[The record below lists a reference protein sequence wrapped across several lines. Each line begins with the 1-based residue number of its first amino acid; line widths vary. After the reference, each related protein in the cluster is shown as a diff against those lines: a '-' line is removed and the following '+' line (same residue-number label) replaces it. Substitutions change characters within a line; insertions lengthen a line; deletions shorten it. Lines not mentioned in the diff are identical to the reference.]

1 MKRLDEVSIEEM
13 ERNCRLQIMRTDL
26 ISVIKPEK
34 REEVLLKYQKFERR
48 EKRKNQNDY
57 SNSSISRFGSVSRF
71 VLGGKKNSKDERDIV
86 TQFLIE
92 NEEDI
97 DKGKVLLITLKKYL
111 DGQDTLNDRNHPLHN
126 INMQGKKSIED
137 ALARTEAMAED
148 ILKDENIVISRLA
161 YKPIKNQYL
170 VEVITSKEL
179 ADKKTFLGARKRER
193 ESQKVIHAL
202 PNEALLTAVLIA
214 NESIADKDIYVI
226 PRLGID
232 VMNATLENA
241 EVNGIITHELNEEIK
256 SGKKKYSIN
265 YITKKIQP
273 VAKKSFEGI
282 EKYIDMDKMCL
293 TACVEIM
300 QASERGQFVFTDGE
314 WEENKENHE
323 RDAYLG
329 AEEYLPD
336 YYAAIKDKDV
346 EVVFAGDKF
355 TIEDVKEAMVNYIDG
370 RYMSRPLITNM
381 IQLIMYGDKQI
392 SDVTENQLQRIR
404 EVLIEGNGN
413 IIIEDLKRMIE
424 VGLLD
429 ETTILQLYENRKLSL
444 NSIHE
449 VKEMLQLENEITPE
463 FILQQLDKLMEL
475 DEKDDQY
482 EKETIKRYMDLYK
495 ELYLDGKSEEEL
507 ETAGKALIEALEE
520 DNQENEEKTEEQKQ
534 EGLLRYKLLSE
545 KTYAVLASKGV
556 VKPENLMHMY
566 QKDVVHLETLQQLKQ
581 ENVSFDN
588 LDIEQQI
595 IDSYMKIREE
605 KNPDDQELKKYITLY
620 KTLQLKGLSEK
631 DRAERAD
638 EFIVNL
644 GDRIESDIQEGKQ
657 KREFGAKDRKQ
668 LYELGVIPIDTV
680 VLWGEKEEIIDLLT
694 SKTLLPKDI
703 KKLYQDRRIILH
715 DFQEIMEAP
724 DIGVGQKLHLV
735 NTVFSSHEVAKI
747 RQDLMARIKGL
758 KNTASSEKTKGKQK
772 NADKKE
778 ENTNKSNDRNRYI
791 FDTAER
797 YNAWIESDEDVMMS
811 LFDDGHVAFQLPNV
825 RDGIVIIEQLWK
837 TKTVEDNG
845 IKEKQLIDK
854 YGANGYV
861 FTIEEYEK
869 YKDRFITEDNRI
881 KRSKL
886 IELVQELPNL
896 EEKGVLRE
904 LLHTKNKYT
913 RDVQT
918 LLGIPKNLAGARTE
932 TQREKALNTLDESTE
947 YTLEEKERIRKIHTM
962 WEHVRESRDYYK
974 EQ

>member
-1 MKRLDEVSIEEM
+1 MSRLDEVSIEEM
-13 ERNCRLQIMRTDL
+13 ERNCRLQIFQPDL
-26 ISVIKPEK
+26 ISVAKAGK
-34 REEVLLKYQKFERR
+34 RQEVLLNYEKFEKRM
-48 EKRKNQNDY
+48 KRKNQNDY
-57 SNSSISRFGSVSRF
+57 MSRFLVGDE
-71 VLGGKKNSKDERDIV
+71 KNNENERDMV
-86 TQFLIE
+86 SQFLIE
-92 NEEDI
+92 NEKDI
-97 DKGKVLLITLKKYL
+97 DKGKVLLITFKKYL
-111 DGQDTLNDRNHPLHN
+111 ETMEALNDRNNPLHDTY
-126 INMQGKKSIED
+126 IKDKKVFEE
-137 ALARTEAMAED
+137 LLKRTKVMAEE
-148 ILKDENIVISRLA
+148 ILKDQDIVISRVLK
-161 YKPIKNQYL
+161 YPWKKYNFVQ
-170 VEVITSKEL
+170 VIMSNEIVNHISL
-179 ADKKTFLGARKRER
+179 LGERKRER
-193 ESQKVIHAL
+193 ESKKVIYAL

-214 NESIADKDIYVI
+214 NEKMADKDIYKA
-226 PRLGID
+226 PRLGQDIL
-232 VMNATLENA
+232 NATLQNA
-241 EVNGIITHELNEEIK
+241 EIDGIVLYRDLEKFTNTRK
-256 SGKKKYSIN
+256 GYSTN

-293 TACVEIM
+293 TACVEII
-300 QASERGQFVFTDGE
+300 QASERGQFILTDGA
-314 WEENKENHE
+314 WEENQDAHKK
-323 RDAYLG
+323 DAYLG
-329 AEEYLPD
+329 AEEYLKD

-346 EVVFAGDKF
+346 EIVYNGEKF
-355 TIEDVKEAMVNYIDG
+355 TTENVKRVMVNYIDG
-370 RYMSRPLITNM
+370 KYMSRPLVTNM
-381 IQLIMYGDKQI
+381 IQLIMYGNKQI
-392 SDVTENQLQRIR
+392 SDVTEKQLQRIR
-404 EVLIEGNGN
+404 EVLIEAKEN
-413 IIIEDLKRMIE
+413 IIMDDLKRMIE

-463 FILQQLDKLMEL
+463 FILQQLDKLKTV

-566 QKDVVHLETLQQLKQ
+566 QKNVVHLETLQQLKQ
-581 ENVSFDN
+581 ENISFDN

-595 IDSYMKIREE
+595 IDSYMEIREE

-620 KTLQLKGLSEK
+620 KNLQLKGLSEK
-631 DRAERAD
+631 DRAEKAD

-644 GDRIESDIQEGKQ
+644 GDRIESDIQAGKQ

-703 KKLYQDRRIILH
+703 RKLYQDRRIILH
-715 DFQEIMEAP
+715 DFQEIMESP
-724 DIGVGQKLHLV
+724 KIKIGQKLHLV

-758 KNTASSEKTKGKQK
+758 KSTANSEKTKGKQK

-778 ENTNKSNDRNRYI
+778 ENTNKSNNRNRYI

-797 YNAWIESDEDVMMS
+797 YNAWIESDEDVRMS
-811 LFDDGHVAFQLPNV
+811 LFDDGHAAIQLPNV
-825 RDGIVIIEQLWK
+825 RGGIVVIEELWT
-837 TKTVEDNG
+837 TKTVEENG

-869 YKDRFITEDNRI
+869 YKDRFITKDNRI
-881 KRSKL
+881 KRSQL
-886 IELVQELPNL
+886 TELMQELPNL
-896 EEKGVLRE
+896 EEKGILRE

-918 LLGIPKNLAGARTE
+918 LLGIPKRLAGARTDI
-932 TQREKALNTLDESTE
+932 QKEKALKTLDESTE
-947 YTLEEKERIRKIHTM
+947 YTPEEKERIRKIHTM
-962 WEHVRESRDYYK
+962 WEQVRKSRDYYK

>member
-1 MKRLDEVSIEEM
+1 MKHLDEVSIKEM
-13 ERNCRLQIMRTDL
+13 EKNCRLQILKADL
-26 ISVIKPEK
+26 TTVIKPEK
-34 REEVLLKYQKFERR
+34 RQEVLLRYEKFERC
-48 EKRKNQNDY
+48 EKRKNRNEY
-57 SNSSISRFGSVSRF
+57 SNDSIAR
-71 VLGGKKNSKDERDIV
+71 VLLESENRNNDERDIV

-97 DKGKVLLITLKKYL
+97 DKGKVLLITLNKYL
-111 DGQDTLNDRNHPLHN
+111 EGKEALNDRNHPLHN
-126 INMQGKKSIED
+126 VYMKEKKLIEES
-137 ALARTEAMAED
+137 LERTEAMAEE
-148 ILKDENIVISRLA
+148 ILKGENVVVSRTIKYPWKRDYFVQVIL
-161 YKPIKNQYL
+161 
-170 VEVITSKEL
+170 SKEL
-179 ADKKTFLGARKRER
+179 IDKIPFSGERKRER
-193 ESQKVIHAL
+193 ESKKVINAL
-202 PNEALLTAVLIA
+202 PNKALLIAVLIG
-214 NESIADKDIYVI
+214 NESMADKDIYKI
-226 PRLGID
+226 PRLGRDIL
-232 VMNATLENA
+232 NATLENA
-241 EVNGIITHELNEEIK
+241 EVEGIVNHELMNNFK
-256 SGKKKYSIN
+256 NSLKKYSTN
-265 YITKKIQP
+265 YITDKIQP
-273 VAKKSFEGI
+273 VAKKSFDGI

-293 TACVEIM
+293 TACIEIIK
-300 QASERGQFVFTDGE
+300 ASESGQFIFTDGT
-314 WEENKENHE
+314 WEQKDENHE
-323 RDAYLG
+323 KDAYLG
-329 AEEYLPD
+329 AEQYLAD
-336 YYAAIKDKDV
+336 YYTAIKNKEV
-346 EVVFAGDKF
+346 E
-355 TIEDVKEAMVNYIDG
+355 TIFNGETYTTEEVKKVMANYIDG
-370 RYMSRPLITNM
+370 RYMSRPFVANQIE
-381 IQLIMYGDKQI
+381 LIMFGNKQI
-392 SDVTENQLQRIR
+392 SDVTEKQLQRIR

-413 IIIEDLKRMIE
+413 IIIEDLKRMID

-429 ETTILQLYENRKLSL
+429 DTSILQLYENRKLSL
-444 NSIHE
+444 DSVHE
-449 VKEMLQLENEITPE
+449 VKEMLHLEDRITPE
-463 FILQQLDKLMEL
+463 FILQQFDQLMTI

-482 EKETIKRYMDLYK
+482 DKETIKRYMDLYK
-495 ELYLDGKSEEEL
+495 ELYLTGKSEEAL
-507 ETAGKALIEALEE
+507 EKAGKDLMEALEE
-520 DNQENEEKTEEQKQ
+520 DKQEGEEKTEEKKQ

-566 QKDVVHLETLQQLKQ
+566 QKDVVHLETLQQLEQ
-581 ENVSFDN
+581 QNVSFDN

-620 KTLQLKGLSEK
+620 KTLQLKGLSEN

-638 EFIVNL
+638 EFIVKL
-644 GDRIESDIQEGKQ
+644 GDRIESDIQAGKQ
-657 KREFGAKDRKQ
+657 KREFGAEDRRQ

-680 VLWGEKEEIIDLLT
+680 VLWGEKEEIIDLLK

-724 DIGVGQKLHLV
+724 DIGMGQKLHLV

-772 NADKKE
+772 SADKKE

-797 YNAWIESDEDVMMS
+797 YNAWIESDEDVRMS

-825 RDGIVIIEQLWK
+825 RDGIVVIEQLWK
-837 TKTVEDNG
+837 TKTVEENG

-869 YKDRFITEDNRI
+869 YKDKFITEDNRI
-881 KRSKL
+881 KRSEL
-886 IELVQELPNL
+886 INLVQELPNL

-904 LLHTKNKYT
+904 LIHTKNKYT

-918 LLGIPKNLAGARTE
+918 LLGIPKELASARTE
-932 TQREKALNTLDESTE
+932 TKREKALNTLDESTE
-947 YTLEEKERIRKIHTM
+947 YTLQEKERIRKIHTM
-962 WEHVRESRDYYK
+962 WEQVRKSRDYYK

>member
-13 ERNCRLQIMRTDL
+13 ERNCRLQILKADL
-26 ISVIKPEK
+26 TTVAKQGKRQEVILKYRNFEK
-34 REEVLLKYQKFERR
+34 RMKN
-48 EKRKNQNDY
+48 RKLHDY
-57 SNSSISRFGSVSRF
+57 MSRFLDEDKRN
-71 VLGGKKNSKDERDIV
+71 LDNERDMV

-97 DKGKVLLITLKKYL
+97 DKGKVLLLTFKKYL
-111 DGQDTLNDRNHPLHN
+111 ESKEALNNRNHPLHDTY
-126 INMQGKKSIED
+126 IKEKK
-137 ALARTEAMAED
+137 ALEQALERTEVMAED
-148 ILKDENIVISRLA
+148 ILKDQDIVISRTL
-161 YKPIKNQYL
+161 QYPWEKYYFVQVL
-170 VEVITSKEL
+170 MSKEL
-179 ADKKTFLGARKRER
+179 VNHISIPSERKRER
-193 ESQKVIHAL
+193 ESKKVIHAL
-202 PNEALLTAVLIA
+202 PDKALLTAVLMA
-214 NESIADKDIYVI
+214 NESIADKDIYMI
-226 PRLGID
+226 PSLGRDIA
-232 VMNATLENA
+232 NATLENA
-241 EVNGIITHELNEEIK
+241 EIEEILTYETK
-256 SGKKKYSIN
+256 EKFKNSPKEYSTN
-265 YITKKIQP
+265 YITEKIQP
-273 VAKKSFEGI
+273 VIKKSFEGI

-293 TACVEIM
+293 TACLEII
-300 QASERGQFVFTDGE
+300 QASESGQFIFTDGV
-314 WEENKENHE
+314 WEENQEAHKK
-323 RDAYLG
+323 DAYLR
-329 AEEYLPD
+329 AEEYLSD
-336 YYAAIKDKDV
+336 YYTAIKDKDV
-346 EVVFAGDKF
+346 EVVFYGEKF
-355 TIEDVKEAMVNYIDG
+355 TTEDVKEVMVNYIDG

-392 SDVTENQLQRIR
+392 SDVTEKQLQRIR

-444 NSIHE
+444 ENIHE
-449 VKEMLQLENEITPE
+449 VKEMLHLEDKITPE
-463 FILQQLDKLMEL
+463 FILQQLDKLMIV

-566 QKDVVHLETLQQLKQ
+566 QKNVVHLETLQQLKQ
-581 ENVSFDN
+581 ENISFDN

-620 KTLQLKGLSEK
+620 KNLQLKGLSEK
-631 DRAERAD
+631 DRAEKAD

-644 GDRIESDIQEGKQ
+644 GDRIESDIQAGKQ

-703 KKLYQDRRIILH
+703 RKLYQDRRIILH
-715 DFQEIMEAP
+715 DFQDIMESP
-724 DIGVGQKLHLV
+724 KIETGQKLHLV
-735 NTVFSSHEVAKI
+735 NTVFSNHEVAEI
-747 RQDLMARIKGL
+747 RQDLMAKIKGL
-758 KNTASSEKTKGKQK
+758 KSTASSEKTKGKQK

-797 YNAWIESDEDVMMS
+797 YNAWIESDEDVRMS

-825 RDGIVIIEQLWK
+825 RDGIVVLEQLWK
-837 TKTVEDNG
+837 TKTVEENG

-861 FTIEEYEK
+861 FTMEEYEK

-881 KRSKL
+881 ERKKL
-886 IELVQELPNL
+886 IELMQELPSL
-896 EEKGVLRE
+896 EEEGILRE

-918 LLGIPKNLAGARTE
+918 LLGIPNSLAGARTE
-932 TQREKALNTLDESTE
+932 GQKEKALKTLDESTE
-947 YTLEEKERIRKIHTM
+947 YTPEEKARIRKIHTM
-962 WEHVRESRDYYK
+962 WEQVKESRDHYR

>member
-1 MKRLDEVSIEEM
+1 MKRLEEVSIKEM
-13 ERNCRLQIMRTDL
+13 DKNCRLQILREDL
-26 ISVIKPEK
+26 MSVIKPEK
-34 REEVLLKYQKFERR
+34 RQEVLLRYEEFERR
-48 EKRKNQNDY
+48 EKRKNRNDY
-57 SNSSISRFGSVSRF
+57 SNDTSRFLF
-71 VLGGKKNSKDERDIV
+71 INEKKNIDDRDIV
-86 TQFLIE
+86 TRFLIE

-111 DGQDTLNDRNHPLHN
+111 EGKDALNDRNHPLHN
-126 INMQGKKSIED
+126 EYMKEKKAIEE
-137 ALARTEAMAED
+137 ALERTEVMAEE
-148 ILKDENIVISRLA
+148 ILKGENVSVSRIIRYPGERNYFVQVIL
-161 YKPIKNQYL
+161 
-170 VEVITSKEL
+170 SKEL
-179 ADKKTFLGARKRER
+179 VDKIPFSGERKRER
-193 ESQKVIHAL
+193 ESKKVIHAL
-202 PNEALLTAVLIA
+202 PNKALLSAVLIG
-214 NESIADKDIYVI
+214 NEIMADKDIYKV
-226 PRLGID
+226 PKLGGDILST
-232 VMNATLENA
+232 TLENA
-241 EVNGIITHELNEEIK
+241 QSEGVITYEIMGEFK
-256 SGKKKYSIN
+256 NNPKTYSTN
-265 YITKKIQP
+265 YITDKIYP
-273 VAKKSFEGI
+273 VVKKSFKGI
-282 EKYIDMDKMCL
+282 EKYVDMDKMCL
-293 TACVEIM
+293 MACVEIT
-300 QASERGQFVFTDGE
+300 QASESGQFIFTDGV
-314 WEENKENHE
+314 WEKQNETHKKGV
-323 RDAYLG
+323 YLDI
-329 AEEYLPD
+329 EKYLAD
-336 YYAAIKDKDV
+336 YYKVIKDKEV
-346 EVVFAGDKF
+346 EIVFNGEKF
-355 TIEDVKEAMVNYIDG
+355 TSEYVKRVMVNYIDG
-370 RYMSRPLITNM
+370 RYMSRPLVVNQ
-381 IQLIMYGDKQI
+381 IQLIMFGDKQI
-392 SDVTENQLQRIR
+392 SDVTEKQLQRIR
-404 EVLIEGNGN
+404 EILVEGNG
-413 IIIEDLKRMIE
+413 IMIIEDLKRMIE

-444 NSIHE
+444 NAIHE
-449 VKEMLQLENEITPE
+449 VKEMLQLENKITPE
-463 FILQQLDKLMEL
+463 FILQQFDKLMTV

-495 ELYLDGKSEEEL
+495 ELYLTGKSEEAL
-507 ETAGKALIEALEE
+507 EKAGKALMEALE
-520 DNQENEEKTEEQKQ
+520 DSQKGEEAAEEQKQ

-556 VKPENLMHMY
+556 IAPDNFMNMY
-566 QKDVVHLETLQQLKQ
+566 QKGVITLETLKQLKQ
-581 ENVSFDN
+581 ENSSFEN

-605 KNPDDQELKKYITLY
+605 KNLDDQELKKYITLY
-620 KTLQLKGLSEK
+620 KTLQLKGLSEN

-638 EFIVNL
+638 EFIVKL
-644 GDRIESDIQEGKQ
+644 GDRIETDIQDGKQ
-657 KREFGAKDRKQ
+657 TREFGAEDRRQ

-680 VLWGEKEEIIDLLT
+680 VLWGEKEEIINLLK

-724 DIGVGQKLHLV
+724 DIEVGQKLHLV

-797 YNAWIESDEDVMMS
+797 YNAWIESDEDVRMS

-825 RDGIVIIEQLWK
+825 RDGIVVIEQLWK
-837 TKTVEDNG
+837 TKTVEENG

-869 YKDRFITEDNRI
+869 YKERLITEDNRI
-881 KRSKL
+881 ERSKL
-886 IELVQELPNL
+886 INLVQELPNL

-904 LLHTKNKYT
+904 LIHTKNKYT

-918 LLGIPKNLAGARTE
+918 LLGIPKSLAGARTDI
-932 TQREKALNTLDESTE
+932 QKEKALKTLDKSTE
-947 YTLEEKERIRKIHTM
+947 YTPEEKERIRKIHTM
-962 WEHVRESRDYYK
+962 WEKVRKSRDYYR

>member
-1 MKRLDEVSIEEM
+1 MKHLDEVSIAEM
-13 ERNCRLQIMRTDL
+13 NRNCRLQILREDL
-26 ISVIKPEK
+26 MTVIKPGK
-34 REEVLLKYQKFERR
+34 KQEVFSKYEKFEKR
-48 EKRKNQNDY
+48 EKRKNRNND
-57 SNSSISRFGSVSRF
+57 SS
-71 VLGGKKNSKDERDIV
+71 DIV

-111 DGQDTLNDRNHPLHN
+111 DGKDALNDRNHPLYN
-126 INMQGKKSIED
+126 EYMQEKKEIEK
-137 ALARTEAMAED
+137 ALERTEAMAEE
-148 ILKDENIVISRLA
+148 ILKGENISISR
-161 YKPIKNQYL
+161 
-170 VEVITSKEL
+170 VIRYPWQKGYFVQVIQSKEL
-179 ADKKTFLGARKRER
+179 VDKISFPGERKRER
-193 ESQKVIHAL
+193 ESKKTIHAL
-202 PNEALLTAVLIA
+202 PNKSLLIA
-214 NESIADKDIYVI
+214 ILIGNESMVDKDIYIV
-226 PRLGID
+226 PNLGRDIL
-232 VMNATLENA
+232 NATLENA
-241 EVNGIITHELNEEIK
+241 EAEEIVSQDLMRKFK
-256 SGKKKYSIN
+256 SNQNKYSTN
-265 YITKKIQP
+265 YITDKIQP

-293 TACVEIM
+293 TACIEIIK
-300 QASERGQFVFTDGE
+300 ASESGQFIFTDGT
-314 WEENKENHE
+314 WEEKNDKHEN
-323 RDAYLG
+323 DVYLG
-329 AEEYLPD
+329 AEEYLAE
-336 YYAAIKDKDV
+336 YYEVIKDKEV
-346 EVVFAGDKF
+346 EIVFNGEKF
-355 TIEDVKEAMVNYIDG
+355 TTEDVKRVMVNYIDG
-370 RYMSRPLITNM
+370 RYMSRPLVVNQ
-381 IQLIMYGDKQI
+381 IQLIMFGDKQI
-392 SDVTENQLQRIR
+392 SDVTEKQLQRIR
-404 EVLIEGNGN
+404 EVLVEGNGN
-413 IIIEDLKRMIE
+413 MIIEDLKRMIE
-424 VGLLD
+424 VGILD
-429 ETTILQLYENRKLSL
+429 ETTILQLYNNRKLSL

-449 VKEMLQLENEITPE
+449 VKEMLHLEDKITPE
-463 FILQQLDKLMEL
+463 FILQQLDKLVTV
-475 DEKDDQY
+475 DEKDEQY

-507 ETAGKALIEALEE
+507 ETAGKALMEVLEE
-520 DNQENEEKTEEQKQ
+520 DNQEGEEKIEEKKQ

-545 KTYAVLASKGV
+545 RTYAILASKGV
-556 VKPENLMHMY
+556 VEPENLMDLY
-566 QKDVVHLETLQQLKQ
+566 QKDVVHLDTLQQLKQ
-581 ENVSFDN
+581 ENVSFDH

-620 KTLQLKGLSEK
+620 KTLQLKGLAEK
-631 DRAERAD
+631 DRTERAD
-638 EFIVNL
+638 EFIVKL

-657 KREFGAKDRKQ
+657 KREFGAEDRKE

-680 VLWGEKEEIIDLLT
+680 VLWGEKEEIIDLLK

-715 DFQEIMEAP
+715 DFQEIMEAS

-797 YNAWIESDEDVMMS
+797 YNAWIESDEDVRMS

-825 RDGIVIIEQLWK
+825 RDGIVVIEQLWK
-837 TKTVEDNG
+837 TKTVEEDG

-861 FTIEEYEK
+861 FTIEEYKK

-881 KRSKL
+881 KRSEL
-886 IELVQELPNL
+886 INLVQELPNL

-918 LLGIPKNLAGARTE
+918 LLGIPKELASARTE
-932 TQREKALNTLDESTE
+932 TKREKALKILGESRE
-947 YTLEEKERIRKIHTM
+947 YTPEEKERIRKIHIM
-962 WEHVRESRDYYK
+962 WEQVRKSRDYYK